1 MVKTTKEEWRV
12 AEITAQIEVTQAI
25 MADDSPSKALTEWYR
40 ASGWADVENGT
51 ITCTYNELEPDL
63 ADYQKSVRDTL
74 VHAAGFLA
82 HRMLQDVFNIIY
94 TEAALQAMEERGDD
108 D

>member
-1 MVKTTKEEWRV
+1 MDDRLTEID
-12 AEITAQIEVTQAI
+12 AQITAAKAI
-25 MADDSPSKALTEWYR
+25 INGGSPSLALTEWYR

-51 ITCTYNELEPDL
+51 IQCTYNELEHDL
-63 ADYQKSVRDTL
+63 AEYQKSVRNKL
-74 VHAAGFLA
+74 VHASGFLA